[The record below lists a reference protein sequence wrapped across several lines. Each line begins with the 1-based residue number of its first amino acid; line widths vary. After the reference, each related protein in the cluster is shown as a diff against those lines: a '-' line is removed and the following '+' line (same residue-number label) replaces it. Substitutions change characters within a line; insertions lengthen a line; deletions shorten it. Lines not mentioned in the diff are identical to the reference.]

1 MNHNKLHEFV
11 ANTSHRMRTPI
22 TIIKESVDILLD
34 EIPGRLNEK
43 QKKVLNMCKSNIA
56 RLISDMNGILEEI
69 EREVWKK

>member
-34 EIPGRLNEK
+34 EIPGQLNEK

-56 RLISDMNGILEEI
+56 RLISDMNGILEEV
-69 EREVWKK
+69 EKEVWKK